1 MEARKKARRT
11 SVSRLLGVTNQAALV
26 EVLRQVRD
34 LPDESLNLRRVEFQ
48 AYHRELLESLGHEIT
63 LELDDG
69 SEFKWQL
76 LHPGKFLAKLVQK
89 ESLGNLFRD
98 ALRRHPVSKD
108 RPWSIVIGFDEF
120 VPGSKLNLLNHRK
133 CMVLSFSFLE
143 LGEGLRHESAW
154 FSPVVVRSE
163 IMHRVQGGWPH
174 MFVLFVRVLL
184 LDPEGLMT
192 GGVALEVGG
201 QSVLLFATVRNVL
214 SDGDGLRL
222 VSDWRGAN
230 AIKPC
235 WRHCNVAAKR
245 DEAFCSDGFVDITC
259 TDHTQMRTA
268 KAGYIEHLMDMLVAA
283 EDECEAGAMTLD
295 KFKAIG
301 RASGFNANRKGLL
314 ADKEMRKI
322 VRFGETGTFDWVHT
336 MLQSGVVTVEL
347 FLFTSECER
356 LAICSFQDLEQ
367 FLKHGWDFPAAA
379 RMKGRQL
386 WRIFDDHRDKSS
398 HKNERLKLSASEL
411 LGVYGLFRHFV
422 ETKIGNR
429 PELARQRDSLDKCMV
444 IVDLLLDAKRG
455 VVNLRS
461 VAPVLRQQIAAFMEA
476 HIAIYG
482 KTHVLPK
489 HHWMFDIAEQL
500 LRDTIV
506 LDAFVIERAH
516 LRVKKVAEPIKNTRM
531 FEKSVLAA
539 CAIAH
544 AKELDHPD
552 ALTNGLRGLQKSLPD
567 APDVTIADHLSINN
581 LHIAV
586 GDFVVA
592 DEVVCLVAACLC
604 EDRELFVLLRP
615 TRRARTLSSSAAMW
629 RFVDGAPQHF
639 LRAANSVEQVNAW
652 YDVGDDVVVLRK

>member
-26 EVLRQVRD
+26 EVLRHVRD

-245 DEAFCSDGFVDITC
+245 DEAFCSDGFVDI
-259 TDHTQMRTA
+259 
-268 KAGYIEHLMDMLVAA
+268 EHHDI
-283 EDECEAGAMTLD
+283 LD

-301 RASGFNANRKGLL
+301 TASGDR
-314 ADKEMRKI
+314 E
-322 VRFGETGTFDWVHT
+322 VW
-336 MLQSGVVTVEL
+336 
-347 FLFTSECER
+347 
-356 LAICSFQDLEQ
+356 
-367 FLKHGWDFPAAA
+367 
-379 RMKGRQL
+379 RM
-386 WRIFDDHRDKSS
+386 
-398 HKNERLKLSASEL
+398 
-411 LGVYGLFRHFV
+411 
-422 ETKIGNR
+422 
-429 PELARQRDSLDKCMV
+429 
-444 IVDLLLDAKRG
+444 
-455 VVNLRS
+455 
-461 VAPVLRQQIAAFMEA
+461 
-476 HIAIYG
+476 
-482 KTHVLPK
+482 
-489 HHWMFDIAEQL
+489 
-500 LRDTIV
+500 
-506 LDAFVIERAH
+506 
-516 LRVKKVAEPIKNTRM
+516 KKVAEPIKNTRM
-531 FEKSVLAA
+531 FEKSDEWSQGPA
-539 CAIAH
+539 
-544 AKELDHPD
+544 E
-552 ALTNGLRGLQKSLPD
+552 
-567 APDVTIADHLSINN
+567 
-581 LHIAV
+581 
-586 GDFVVA
+586 VVA
-592 DEVVCLVAACLC
+592 
-604 EDRELFVLLRP
+604 
-615 TRRARTLSSSAAMW
+615 
-629 RFVDGAPQHF
+629 
-639 LRAANSVEQVNAW
+639 
-652 YDVGDDVVVLRK
+652 

>member
-76 LHPGKFLAKLVQK
+76 LHPG
-89 ESLGNLFRD
+89 
-98 ALRRHPVSKD
+98 
-108 RPWSIVIGFDEF
+108 PWSIVIGFDEF

-245 DEAFCSDGFVDITC
+245 DEAFCSDGFVDI
-259 TDHTQMRTA
+259 
-268 KAGYIEHLMDMLVAA
+268 EHHD
-283 EDECEAGAMTLD
+283 
-295 KFKAIG
+295 IG
-301 RASGFNANRKGLL
+301 QIQSDRHS
-314 ADKEMRKI
+314 
-322 VRFGETGTFDWVHT
+322 FG
-336 MLQSGVVTVEL
+336 
-347 FLFTSECER
+347 
-356 LAICSFQDLEQ
+356 
-367 FLKHGWDFPAAA
+367 
-379 RMKGRQL
+379 
-386 WRIFDDHRDKSS
+386 
-398 HKNERLKLSASEL
+398 
-411 LGVYGLFRHFV
+411 
-422 ETKIGNR
+422 
-429 PELARQRDSLDKCMV
+429 
-444 IVDLLLDAKRG
+444 
-455 VVNLRS
+455 
-461 VAPVLRQQIAAFMEA
+461 
-476 HIAIYG
+476 
-482 KTHVLPK
+482 
-489 HHWMFDIAEQL
+489 
-500 LRDTIV
+500 
-506 LDAFVIERAH
+506 
-516 LRVKKVAEPIKNTRM
+516 
-531 FEKSVLAA
+531 
-539 CAIAH
+539 
-544 AKELDHPD
+544 
-552 ALTNGLRGLQKSLPD
+552 
-567 APDVTIADHLSINN
+567 
-581 LHIAV
+581 
-586 GDFVVA
+586 
-592 DEVVCLVAACLC
+592 
-604 EDRELFVLLRP
+604 
-615 TRRARTLSSSAAMW
+615 
-629 RFVDGAPQHF
+629 
-639 LRAANSVEQVNAW
+639 
-652 YDVGDDVVVLRK
+652 